1 MGAVIPRHDDRLEKS
16 KDLLVESK
24 TYIRTV
30 IIVTVWVSCFVF
42 PTTLTTKKYL
52 TGLLWFRNKGMKGKK
67 TGTEGG

>member
-30 IIVTVWVSCFVF
+30 IIVTMWVSCCVPHNFNNKEIF
-42 PTTLTTKKYL
+42 DRTTLV
-52 TGLLWFRNKGMKGKK
+52 
-67 TGTEGG
+67 